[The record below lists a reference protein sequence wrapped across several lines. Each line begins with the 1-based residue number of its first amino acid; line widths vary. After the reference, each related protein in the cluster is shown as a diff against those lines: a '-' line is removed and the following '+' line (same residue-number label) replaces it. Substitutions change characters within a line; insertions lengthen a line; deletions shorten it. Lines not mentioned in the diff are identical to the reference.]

1 MSKYG
6 LIGFPI
12 AHSLS
17 PRLFKAAYGGRFR
30 YDLLESEDF
39 ERAFRIFMKS
49 YDAVNV
55 TAPFKEQAFDK
66 AKFRS
71 PESGLVGAANILV
84 RTPRGLSC
92 FNSDCSAVRA
102 MLEEFGN
109 GKDESPSDES
119 AAAGC
124 PVAAPS
130 CASAAL
136 RKVLVVGCGGAGKA
150 AAVAACMLGL
160 DVTVMNR
167 NMSRAL
173 SFVQHLSSASQS
185 AVQASGG
192 LHQKQFRMGTV
203 SVLPLDRFASDVLR
217 YDALIYT
224 LPLPLTT
231 FPFTAEASSRMPSG
245 PCVCELPT
253 GDTRIKLIIEANY
266 RNPSFTPEVLAKFPP
281 QTKYIPGEQWLLR
294 QALAG
299 YGLMTGIN
307 PDPQALYGASETF
320 GKKETPERD

>member
-17 PRLFKAAYGGRFR
+17 PRLFRAAYGGRFR
-30 YDLLESEDF
+30 YDLLEFEDF
-39 ERAFRIFMKS
+39 EQAFRIFMKS

-55 TAPFKEQAFDK
+55 TAPFKELAFDK

-71 PESGLVGAANILV
+71 PESELVGAANILV

-92 FNSDCSAVRA
+92 FNSDCAAVRA

-109 GKDESPSDES
+109 GKGESPAGES
-119 AAAGC
+119 ARGC
-124 PVAAPS
+124 
-130 CASAAL
+130 
-136 RKVLVVGCGGAGKA
+136 RTIRNVLVVGCGGAGKA
-150 AAVAACMLGL
+150 AAVAAYMLGL

-173 SFVQHLSSASQS
+173 NFVQHLSSASQT
-185 AVQASGG
+185 AVQALGG
-192 LHQKQFRMGTV
+192 LRQKQFRMGTA
-203 SVLPLDRFASDVLR
+203 SALPLDRFASDVLR
-217 YDALIYT
+217 HDALIYT
-224 LPLPLTT
+224 LPLPLDS
-231 FPFTAEASSRMPSG
+231 FPFTTEASSRMPSG
-245 PCVCELPT
+245 PCGCVLSS
-253 GDTRIKLIIEANY
+253 DDISLRLIIEANY
-266 RNPSFTPEVLAKFPP
+266 RDPSFTPEVLAKFPP
-281 QTKYIPGEQWLLR
+281 QTRYVPGEQWLLR

-307 PDPQALYGASETF
+307 PDPQALSEAS
-320 GKKETPERD
+320 GNPGRK

>member
-30 YDLLESEDF
+30 YDLLEFEDF
-39 ERAFRIFMKS
+39 EQAFRIFMKS

-55 TAPFKEQAFDK
+55 TAPFKELAFDK

-71 PESGLVGAANILV
+71 PESELVGAANILV

-109 GKDESPSDES
+109 GKGESPAGES
-119 AAAGC
+119 APGC
-124 PVAAPS
+124 
-130 CASAAL
+130 
-136 RKVLVVGCGGAGKA
+136 RTIRNVLVVGCGGAGKA
-150 AAVAACMLGL
+150 AAVAAYMLGL

-173 SFVQHLSSASQS
+173 NFVQHLSLAYQT
-185 AVQASGG
+185 AVPALGG
-192 LHQKQFRMGTV
+192 LRQKQFRMGTA
-203 SVLPLDRFASDVLR
+203 SALPLDRFSSDVLR

-224 LPLPLTT
+224 LPLPLSS
-231 FPFTAEASSRMPSG
+231 FPFTTETSSRTPSDPFG
-245 PCVCELPT
+245 CELPSD
-253 GDTRIKLIIEANY
+253 GISLRLIIEANY

-281 QTKYIPGEQWLLR
+281 QTRYVPGEQWLLR

-307 PDPQALYGASETF
+307 PNPQALSVSLEIF
-320 GKKETPERD
+320 GKKDATGV

>member
-30 YDLLESEDF
+30 YDLLEFEDF
-39 ERAFRIFMKS
+39 EQAFRIFMKS

-66 AKFRS
+66 ARFRS

-92 FNSDCSAVRA
+92 FNSDCPAVRTL
-102 MLEEFGN
+102 LEDFNN
-109 GKDESPSDES
+109 GKGEGPSDES
-119 AAAGC
+119 AAADC
-124 PVAAPS
+124 PVADPS
-130 CASAAL
+130 CVRAAL

-192 LHQKQFRMGTV
+192 LHQKKFRMGTV
-203 SVLPLDRFASDVLR
+203 SVLPLDRFASDALR

-224 LPLPLTT
+224 LPLPLASY
-231 FPFTAEASSRMPSG
+231 PFTTETSSRLPSA
-245 PCVCELPT
+245 PCGHELPSEEI
-253 GDTRIKLIIEANY
+253 RLSLIIEANY
-266 RNPSFTPEVLAKFPP
+266 RSPSFTSDVLAKLPRR
-281 QTKYIPGEQWLLR
+281 TKYVSGEQWLLR
-294 QALAG
+294 QALTG

-307 PDPQALYGASETF
+307 PDPQALAGALETSA
-320 GKKETPERD
+320 KKEAPERD